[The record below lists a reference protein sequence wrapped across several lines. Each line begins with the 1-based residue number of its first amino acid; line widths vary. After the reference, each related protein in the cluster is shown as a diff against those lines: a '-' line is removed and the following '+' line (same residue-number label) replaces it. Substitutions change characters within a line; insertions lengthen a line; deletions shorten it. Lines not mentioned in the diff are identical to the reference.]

1 MTIPVQ
7 VINILNKW
15 INVNPTDYLLFDK
28 NYNKLTSV
36 KLNQRLNKIFG
47 GKKVSVNNFRHT
59 YLTDKHEE
67 TLNNGVELERDMKA
81 MGSSIN
87 VAKNYV
93 KKRK

>member
-1 MTIPVQ
+1 MMM
-7 VINILNKW
+7 
-15 INVNPTDYLLFDK
+15 
-28 NYNKLTSV
+28 
-36 KLNQRLNKIFG
+36 
-47 GKKVSVNNFRHT
+47 NNFRHT